1 MMVDSNL
8 LDNMGVLYTKSYP
21 QFKLGCPWMRPKNL
35 WENLWE
41 SDVDID
47 VRHLPSTLCGDDS
60 K

>member
-1 MMVDSNL
+1 MVDSNL

-21 QFKLGCPWMRPKNL
+21 PVQVGMPMDATKNL

-41 SDVDID
+41 SDIYIYIEI
-47 VRHLPSTLCGDDS
+47 CGDDS